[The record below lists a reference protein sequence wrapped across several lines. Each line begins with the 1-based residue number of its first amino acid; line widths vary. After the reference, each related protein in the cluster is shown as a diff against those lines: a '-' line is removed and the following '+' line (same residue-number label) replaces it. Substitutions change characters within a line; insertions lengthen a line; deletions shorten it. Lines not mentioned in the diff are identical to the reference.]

1 MLRGICLDIAGKK
14 SDLIISST
22 LFERIVGMEMKERP
36 ARVGSFAQNIHEF
49 QSLRDFLSSLTLTT
63 IIDLP
68 FTLLLLIVIGIIG
81 GALAWIPV
89 LTLPIALLCSWAL
102 QSRSTLL
109 WQNHEPRQRTSGATD

>member
-49 QSLRDFLSSLTLTT
+49 QSLRDFLSSPHFDDDYRFALHPVTADCYWHYRRRAGMDPGTDIT
-63 IIDLP
+63 DCP
-68 FTLLLLIVIGIIG
+68 IVAVGHYKN
-81 GALAWIPV
+81 
-89 LTLPIALLCSWAL
+89 
-102 QSRSTLL
+102 RSTLL
-109 WQNHEPRQRTSGATD
+109 WQKP